1 MRIACI
7 LASGFEDSELRIPMD
22 QLRAAG
28 HEVAIVGAEEGQELV
43 GKKGKE
49 RVTATMGVDAARADD
64 FDALLIP
71 GGHSPD
77 QLRNDPRFVE
87 LVKEFE
93 KRGKLIAAVCHG
105 PQLLLSAR
113 LVRGRRLTAWPTVQ
127 EDLRQAGAQ
136 VEDREVSLDR
146 NWITSR
152 KPDDLQAFVRAILEH
167 LGQPAES
174 PSG

>member
-28 HEVAIVGAEEGQELV
+28 HEVEIVGAEPGTELV

-49 RVTATMGVDAARADD
+49 RVTATAGVDAARADD

-152 KPDDLQAFVRAILEH
+152 KPDDLQAFTRAILEH
-167 LGQPAES
+167 LGHRAES
-174 PSG
+174 HPA